1 LHVFHLKN
9 KNNRKY
15 NREIGFFFGG
25 RFNSHEYKF
34 EEKIINERKNDQG
47 YLLRTDYNCKST
59 ENK

>member
-1 LHVFHLKN
+1 MYFILKT
-9 KNNRKY
+9 KIIESITVKLV
-15 NREIGFFFGG
+15 FFGG